1 LQYFYRALRN
11 HLISV
16 NKTYNVLNWLKT
28 YLEKRNISSE
38 DPFLEDQNQVHFVI
52 FLFTG
57 VFFSVIYLLYKEIIR
72 TDLSNPLAEATTV
85 LMFTSALFFL
95 LRHKNEM
102 SFNMLFFIPFLAYL
116 YYHADFSRFAP
127 NSTNLYFLLSWYLA
141 GMAVLALWVPYGFRY
156 FLFLI
161 SGFISIL
168 YHCIQAGIMDQFLSP
183 DQILIY
189 NPFLILVIS
198 FMTFSLI
205 RIRQD
210 SRWNKLQGLR
220 KEFKQLFLDF
230 FFLTKHPL
238 VKIRV
243 IRDQDKNVVRMEID
257 KINHAFE
264 SAFRT
269 SIHEAKGQELHFYF
283 KLIFRSNT
291 DWNSLFLI
299 DKKQQAEIYSPA
311 TERWFL
317 IHILWFSATTCFCVV
332 NDKTLEKK
340 EIKNLQDTK
349 ARYLAL
355 LEAIPDIFFVID
367 KDGIFQDVVFKG
379 QESLLYETS
388 EVIGNSVFK
397 VGFSEMMARKI
408 FDCIQKAISNDSIE
422 TIEYSLDA
430 RGGSLLFEM
439 RLAKL
444 DNQSVISIS
453 RDISRRKK
461 AEFELEAAKIRAE
474 EADSLKSKFL
484 ANLSHDIR
492 TPVNIIVGLTKLL
505 AEPSL
510 SEYEKGEFVHD
521 VQQQGN
527 TLLQIIENT
536 IHLSKIETN
545 TLDVHFTYTNIHRL
559 LRELYLHFYPLLP
572 DHRDVRLIM
581 HTEIESAEVGFE
593 TDPNLLKEALYRL
606 IDNAVRFTSMGT
618 ITFGYSTAPGNRV
631 EFFVSDS
638 GQGIPLAEQENI
650 FLRFYVIEADR
661 LAQRSGPGLGLP
673 IAQHFV
679 ALLGGELM
687 VDSDPGKGSRFWFRL
702 PIKNAKGFLRVV

>member
-1 LQYFYRALRN
+1 
-11 HLISV
+11 
-16 NKTYNVLNWLKT
+16 LNWLKT
-28 YLEKRNISSE
+28 YLKKRNISFE
-38 DPFLEDQNQVHFVI
+38 DPFQEDQKQVHFVL
-52 FLFTG
+52 FLLMG
-57 VFFSVIYLLYKEIIR
+57 VFISVIYLVYKEIIR

-85 LMFTSALFFL
+85 LMFTTALFFVI
-95 LRHKNEM
+95 RHKNEM
-102 SFNMLFFIPFLAYL
+102 AFNALFFIPVLGYL
-116 YYHADFSRFAP
+116 YYHTDFSNISP
-127 NSTNLYFLLSWYLA
+127 NSTNLYYLLTWYLA
-141 GMAVLALWVPYGFRY
+141 GLAVLTLWVPFGIRY

-183 DQILIY
+183 DQILIF
-189 NPFLILVIS
+189 NPFLILVLS
-198 FMTFSLI
+198 FITLSLI

-210 SRWNKLQGLR
+210 TRWSKMLGVR
-220 KEFKQLFLDF
+220 REFKQLFLDF
-230 FFLTKHPL
+230 FFQTKHPL

-243 IRDQDKNVVRMEID
+243 IRDQDGNVVRMEIE

-283 KLIFRSNT
+283 NLIFRSNN

-299 DKKQQAEIYSPA
+299 DKKQQAEIYTPA
-311 TERWFL
+311 TEKWFL
-317 IHILWFSATTCFCVV
+317 LHILWFSATTCFCVV
-332 NDKTLEKK
+332 NDKTQEKK

-349 ARYLAL
+349 SRYLAL

-379 QESLLYETS
+379 QETLLSETS
-388 EVIGNSVFK
+388 EVIGNSIFK
-397 VGFSEMMARKI
+397 VGFSEMMAHKI
-408 FDCIQKAISNDSIE
+408 FECIQKAITSDTIE

-430 RGGSLLFEM
+430 KGGSLLFEM

-444 DNQSVISIS
+444 DNQSVISVS

-474 EADSLKSKFL
+474 EANSLKSKFL

-527 TLLQIIENT
+527 SLLQIIENT
-536 IHLSKIETN
+536 IQLSKIETN
-545 TLDVHFTYTNIHRL
+545 TLGVSFAYTNIHRL

-572 DHRDVRLIM
+572 DHRDVQLIM
-581 HTEIESAEVGFE
+581 HTEIGSDDVGFE
-593 TDPNLLKEALYRL
+593 TDSNLLKEALYRL
-606 IDNAVRFTSMGT
+606 IDNAVRFTPTGI
-618 ITFGYSTAPGNRV
+618 ITFGYSTAMGNRV
-631 EFFVSDS
+631 EFFVSDT
-638 GQGIPLAEQENI
+638 GQGIPRTEQENI

-661 LAQRSGPGLGLP
+661 QAQRSGPGLGLP

-687 VDSDPGKGSRFWFRL
+687 LDSDPGKGSRFWFRL
-702 PIKNAKGFLRVV
+702 PLKNQKGFLRVV